1 MKHVDTIISPSIK
14 LSMMGQI
21 NKSQISLKHQVP
33 LTLIKVP
40 HKLLASRHVK
50 DVMF

>member
-21 NKSQISLKHQVP
+21 NKSQRSLY
-33 LTLIKVP
+33 TY
-40 HKLLASRHVK
+40 
-50 DVMF
+50 